1 MRNVLNIDVVPCDG
15 QRGLEIDEIR
25 KTKGVHGVV

>member
-1 MRNVLNIDVVPCDG
+1 MHNVLNIDAVPCNER
-15 QRGLEIDEIR
+15 RGLEIDEIR